1 MDRSVVILF
10 PFFFFVFKVSC
21 EERHCRI
28 VRGRILQIYFMYLLC
43 RCLYNGPLCTAI
55 RVL

>member
-1 MDRSVVILF
+1 MDCSVVILF
-10 PFFFFVFKVSC
+10 PFFVFKVSC

-28 VRGRILQIYFMYLLC
+28 VSGKILQIYFMYLLC

>member
-1 MDRSVVILF
+1 MDHSVVILF
-10 PFFFFVFKVSC
+10 PFFFFKVSF

-43 RCLYNGPLCTAI
+43 RCLYNV
-55 RVL
+55 VL

>member
-1 MDRSVVILF
+1 MDCSVVILF
-10 PFFFFVFKVSC
+10 PFFVFKVSC

-28 VRGRILQIYFMYLLC
+28 VRGKILQIYFMYLLC